1 MRESQFSRRASR
13 HQEEEISK
21 ARKMGNILR
30 RRKKVVTEELES
42 LSHQMKAFREDIEKT
57 AEAKRMILWYLTLST
72 FFFSSSI
79 IAYTWITFQRK
90 EHKILLALLSFV
102 AGLVLLWLGRKAA
115 NAFYNWRITRKR
127 QGLDSLV
134 ARKRSLLETVKE
146 TETFKVAK
154 EILDKYDQESPK
166 SASQP
171 SSPTMEKRALPV
183 NRIEQFA
190 TPTQIM
196 GPVGLSMS
204 GPPRPPVKK
213 LFTKSSEDIA
223 STEGTTLKTP
233 AISRIKPIRPFQREG
248 TTVVDKMVDYFFGDG
263 PGQRNA
269 LICSNCHGHNGMALP
284 AEFDYLAYV
293 CYICGHFNPARKFR
307 PGRVAPSSASATPAP
322 HISKPTS
329 DPSTSLLDRN
339 HRTEMADDKEEKV
352 DDSFDDLSNE
362 NVPEHTA

>member
-1 MRESQFSRRASR
+1 
-13 HQEEEISK
+13 
-21 ARKMGNILR
+21 MGNILR

-90 EHKILLALLSFV
+90 EHK
-102 AGLVLLWLGRKAA
+102 
-115 NAFYNWRITRKR
+115 
-127 QGLDSLV
+127 GLDSLV

-223 STEGTTLKTP
+223 STEGATLKTP

-248 TTVVDKMVDYFFGDG
+248 TTLVDKMVDYFFGDG

-307 PGRVAPSSASATPAP
+307 QVCV
-322 HISKPTS
+322 ILKC
-329 DPSTSLLDRN
+329 
-339 HRTEMADDKEEKV
+339 V
-352 DDSFDDLSNE
+352 
-362 NVPEHTA
+362 